1 MRQNDPGYRNPD
13 NHTETDT
20 EDRKKQEAGDGIQTD
35 WSGKR
40 AEEIGG
46 NSVQKDSRRRRS
58 FLSRVHIRKID
69 LNPQQPG
76 EETEELGSR
85 RNTELVAV
93 TYFFIALLL
102 LLTVWIGYL
111 EIFRRDDLNSN
122 INNTKKAGTSGNVI
136 RGSILTGD
144 GTVLAST
151 SIDGD
156 GNETRSYPYSNIFA
170 HVIGY
175 ASNGSAGLEAEEN
188 YDLMS
193 SHTSLLSQI
202 QSKDDGKKVQGDNV
216 IVTLNPSLQQTAY
229 YALGSYK
236 GAVVVMEPDSGKI
249 LAMVSKPDFD
259 PNTISTQWESLVADS
274 SSGVLLNR
282 ATQGLYPP
290 GSTFKMLTT
299 LAYLREHPSDYN
311 QFSWDCTGSLSRG
324 DVTITCYHGEQ
335 HGQEDLTAAFRNSCN
350 TAFADI
356 GLNLKDNA
364 LRNVAEDFLFNSKL
378 PTDIQS
384 SQSVFKLTKNSSD
397 GEKMTTAI
405 GQGDTLVTPLHMA
418 MVTSTIANGG
428 IMMRPYLVDQIKSS
442 EGDTVSKNDPSI
454 YKKLMTPDEAQTITQ
469 FMEATV
475 TSGTAQAL
483 SGAGYSV
490 AGKTGSAEH
499 DIDGGGTGTHS
510 WFCGFSNVDDPDIA
524 VAVIAE
530 DAGTGSAV
538 AVPIAK
544 QIFDAYYG
552 G

>member
-1 MRQNDPGYRNPD
+1 MRQNDPGYQNPD

-20 EDRKKQEAGDGIQTD
+20 
-35 WSGKR
+35 
-40 AEEIGG
+40 G

-69 LNPQQPG
+69 LSSQQPG
-76 EETEELGSR
+76 ETEEPGDR

-144 GTVLAST
+144 GTILAST

-175 ASNGSAGLEAEEN
+175 ASNGSAGLEAGEN

-259 PNTISTQWESLVADS
+259 PNTISTQWESLVADA

-311 QFSWDCTGSLSRG
+311 QFSWDCTGSLSQG

-364 LRNVAEDFLFNSKL
+364 L
-378 PTDIQS
+378 
-384 SQSVFKLTKNSSD
+384 FKLTKNSSD

-442 EGDTVSKNDPSI
+442 EGDTVSRNSPSI

-510 WFCGFSNVDDPDIA
+510 WFCGFSNVDDPDIV

-538 AVPIAK
+538 AVPIAR